1 MAILVTGGAGY
12 IGSHTVKALQR
23 QGRDVV
29 VLDNLYKGHRQAL
42 KDVPLHIGDL
52 GDPAFIQGVF
62 EKHPVDAVVHF
73 AALSLV
79 GESVERPDLYFRNNT
94 AYALNLLDAMVK
106 NGVINLVFS
115 STAAVYGEPNNVPID
130 EAHPKAPTNPY
141 GESKLFVEQILQ
153 RYSEAFGVRSVSLR
167 YFNAAGA
174 DPSGEIGEDH
184 QPETHL
190 IPIILQTL
198 LGKREHIQIF
208 GTDYPTADGTC
219 IRDYIHVN
227 DLSDAHILALDAL
240 ARGRETTAYN
250 LGSGQGFS
258 VREVI
263 QCVERVTGKQVP
275 VVESPRRP
283 GDPAVLVASS
293 ERIKQDLQWDP
304 KYEKLEAIIE
314 TAWQW
319 HKEHPDGFAD

>member
-29 VLDNLYKGHRQAL
+29 VLDNLYKGHRQAV
-42 KDVPLHIGDL
+42 KDAPLHVGDL
-52 GDPAFIQGVF
+52 GDPAFIADVF
-62 EKHPVDAVVHF
+62 GQYSVDAVVHF

-79 GESVERPDLYFRNNT
+79 GESVQRPDLYFRNNT
-94 AYALNLLDAMVK
+94 AYAMNLLDAMVK
-106 NGVINLVFS
+106 HKVDKLVFS
-115 STAAVYGEPNNVPID
+115 STAAVYGEPHSVPID
-130 EAHPKAPTNPY
+130 EDHPKAPTNPY
-141 GESKLFVEQILQ
+141 GESKLFVEHILR
-153 RYSEAFGVRSVSLR
+153 RYDTAFGIRSVSLR

-198 LGKREHIQIF
+198 LGKREHIEIF
-208 GTDYPTADGTC
+208 GTDYSTPDGTC

-240 ARGRETTAYN
+240 AAGGSTTAYN
-250 LGSGQGFS
+250 LGCGQGFS

-263 QCVERVTGKQVP
+263 RTVEKVTGRTVP

-293 ERIKQDLQWDP
+293 ERIKRDLQWNP
-304 KYEKLEAIIE
+304 QYENLETLIAS
-314 TAWQW
+314 AWQW
-319 HKEHPDGFAD
+319 HQAHPDGFSQ